1 MPLISVL
8 MPVYNAQPYL
18 AEAVDSIL
26 SQSLG
31 DFEFLILD
39 DGSTDRSLKIL
50 RAYAAQDPRIR
61 LTSRANGGYVSAL
74 NVLLSQAQ
82 GELIARMDA
91 DDIALPERFAQQAE
105 FLHQHPNVVC
115 VGGAQT
121 WIDAAGRVL
130 LHHPEAEQD
139 AEIQRLALS
148 GQTPINHPSAMMRR
162 SALLQVGGYDE
173 ALCPAEDLDL
183 WLKLGEI
190 GQLANLGSTVL
201 QYRQHSRSVS
211 ERHQLEQT
219 AKRRLACE
227 RAWARR
233 GIEGSIQAQFHEAPP
248 WRPVDRPSRHRFMTL
263 YGWWFFNAGNRQA
276 ALIYSLKAI
285 QALPWATEGWK
296 LLACALVKPMPPQLP
311 PQPEVTP

>member
-18 AEAVDSIL
+18 AEAIESIL
-26 SQSLG
+26 NQSLS

-50 RAYAAQDPRIR
+50 QRYAAQDPRIH
-61 LTSRANGGYVSAL
+61 LTHRANGGYVSAL
-74 NVLLSQAQ
+74 NALLHQAT

-91 DDIALPERFAQQAE
+91 DDMALPERFALQAA
-105 FLHQHPNVVC
+105 FLQAHPEVVC
-115 VGGAQT
+115 LGGAQD

-139 AEIQRLALS
+139 AEIQQLALS

-162 SALLQVGGYDE
+162 AALLQVGGYDE

-190 GQLANLGSTVL
+190 GQLANLRDTVL
-201 QYRQHSRSVS
+201 QYRQHSGSVS
-211 ERHQLEQT
+211 ERRQLEQT
-219 AKRRLACE
+219 AKRRLACQQ
-227 RAWARR
+227 AWTRR
-233 GIEGSIQAQFHEAPP
+233 GLQGEQANFHEAPP
-248 WRPVDRPSRHRFMTL
+248 WRPVDRPSRHQFMTL
-263 YGWWFFNAGNRQA
+263 YGWWFFNAGQRQA

-285 QALPWATEGWK
+285 SALPWATEGWK
-296 LLACALVKPMPPQLP
+296 LLACALIKPMPS
-311 PQPEVTP
+311 QPEVSK